1 MNRDLKRI
9 AEDREAM
16 ASRFSELFG
25 SGEEVREF
33 QKESNKLVELSKR
46 NAELNRENQQRPDA
60 EDFLHMSRELPQT
73 EETLSHLEEMLK
85 GWDAKESLNLSKE
98 LSQNLNQ
105 WNSRMQKYPGTKKVA
120 KKKKCSKKD
129 FEVTEKVKDAT
140 NLNQQII
147 KDLESMMQFL
157 EDQQIASLTEED
169 KDTLQKYAE
178 KQKELQEETE
188 EITETADKLSDQ
200 NPFMDEQADR
210 QLDLASKSMGE
221 AKEKLKK
228 PDVQGAVID
237 ERESLYRLAE
247 AKKGMEMAKERI
259 AKGMMGTG
267 IPMPMQRP
275 FHGRMDEGQFGA
287 STEKVEIPSEEAYK
301 VPKEFRQ
308 DILDALKRRT
318 ARKIQRPEQG
328 LLSET
333 GGLDEKQCSN
343 KIRAGTLY
351 IYPVSPEKLHHHFK
365 KKGHFCHLLFLPLRL
380 CSRL

>member
-1 MNRDLKRI
+1 M
-9 AEDREAM
+9 
-16 ASRFSELFG
+16 F
-25 SGEEVREF
+25 
-33 QKESNKLVELSKR
+33 
-46 NAELNRENQQRPDA
+46 
-60 EDFLHMSRELPQT
+60 
-73 EETLSHLEEMLK
+73 
-85 GWDAKESLNLSKE
+85 
-98 LSQNLNQ
+98 
-105 WNSRMQKYPGTKKVA
+105 
-120 KKKKCSKKD
+120 KKD

-308 DILDALKRRT
+308 DILDALK
-318 ARKIQRPEQG
+318 EG
-328 LLSET
+328 L
-333 GGLDEKQCSN
+333 
-343 KIRAGTLY
+343 
-351 IYPVSPEKLHHHFK
+351 PEKYKDLNK
-365 KKGHFCHLLFLPLRL
+365 DYYQRL
-380 CSRL
+380 VD